1 NKPSSST
8 EESKSSSG
16 TVREYSLEGGK
27 EDLKTGS
34 SVNNSLGGRELPADR
49 QVNQAKSGSTEKNP
63 STIDRI
69 QTKSNV
75 RSTRATARNL
85 RIDPEQS
92 KWRVVTNMGF
102 SDEEMVLEL
111 YKKMTDRAQKVTKYV
126 LESGADEYTTVK
138 ARLIDHFHGD
148 ETVEK
153 YLKKFEKASK
163 KPGEKLCDFAIRLR
177 EIFKYAYPDA
187 YTQDSF
193 QIILQ
198 QKFID
203 GLDEKLQIKVKY
215 KAFKTFDELVAEA
228 RKYSIRLE
236 TIEGSKG
243 IPEFV
248 NIINRPSNSKQRD
261 SLKLIELKQLIENQH
276 ESVNAIAEKQTES
289 VNALVAD
296 WKGESNQ

>member
-1 NKPSSST
+1 
-8 EESKSSSG
+8 
-16 TVREYSLEGGK
+16 
-27 EDLKTGS
+27 
-34 SVNNSLGGRELPADR
+34 
-49 QVNQAKSGSTEKNP
+49 
-63 STIDRI
+63 
-69 QTKSNV
+69 
-75 RSTRATARNL
+75 
-85 RIDPEQS
+85 
-92 KWRVVTNMGF
+92 
-102 SDEEMVLEL
+102 
-111 YKKMTDRAQKVTKYV
+111 MTDRAQKVTKYV

-198 QKFID
+198 HKFID

-228 RKYSIRLE
+228 RKYSVRFE
-236 TIEGSKG
+236 AIEGNDERYK
-243 IPEFV
+243 FV
-248 NIINRPSNSKQRD
+248 NIINRPSDSKQRD
-261 SLKLIELKQLIENQH
+261 NLKLVELKQLIENQH
-276 ESVNAIAEKQTES
+276 ESVNDIAEKQTES
-289 VNALVAD
+289 VNALVAA

>member
-1 NKPSSST
+1 MSSSNKHGYARVS
-8 EESKSSSG
+8 EPSEFSKCLHIRSSLNSLSSFSGGPIQRFESWLD
-16 TVREYSLEGGK
+16 TFERI
-27 EDLKTGS
+27 
-34 SVNNSLGGRELPADR
+34 VNNS
-49 QVNQAKSGSTEKNP
+49 
-63 STIDRI
+63 
-69 QTKSNV
+69 
-75 RSTRATARNL
+75 
-85 RIDPEQS
+85 
-92 KWRVVTNMGF
+92 GF

-111 YKKMTDRAQKVTKYV
+111 YKKMIDRAQKVTKYV

-138 ARLIDHFHGD
+138 ARLIDHFYGY

-153 YLKKFEKASK
+153 YFKKFEKASK
-163 KPGEKLCDFAIRLR
+163 KPDEKLSDFAIRLR

-215 KAFKTFDELVAEA
+215 KEFKTFDELFAEA

-243 IPEFV
+243 IPEFLNV
-248 NIINRPSNSKQRD
+248 INKNF
-261 SLKLIELKQLIENQH
+261 
-276 ESVNAIAEKQTES
+276 
-289 VNALVAD
+289 
-296 WKGESNQ
+296 